1 MSKSKSIILSVLKRS
16 RNTTFVFGFFLFIL
30 ICSFVYINN
39 LNNFKDEARYW
50 EVNLKES
57 LLTHLMDSDYYS
69 IQKKVALIEK
79 TGLFKSVVIVDAN
92 KLPVYPEEN
101 QGKVV
106 GFVPIKDKFK
116 TVWGYYKVQHDY
128 RKLVRESFY
137 FLIGIL
143 VLIVIYF
150 FVYDYFQRRVL
161 RRTLNSIGDLVL
173 SFDELNQVFDE
184 YYKDETFE
192 LRFSDKDF
200 DYSEIN
206 LISNSVKKLLSNLI
220 EKNKKIVDLSHE
232 QEELKKKEAFA
243 QLASQIS
250 HDIRSP
256 LESLKS
262 ITSDL
267 NSLDYN
273 TRRIVLTS
281 IGRISGIAN
290 ELLQK
295 RKDRVA
301 QKEVI
306 SLLLFI
312 EDLCQTKLLE
322 HQEAQI
328 NFSSDVK
335 LADSFIV
342 FNRTE
347 LYAVLS
353 NLINNAVEAYDKG
366 NVIVDL
372 KLKREKD
379 LLNLSIVDQGIGIS
393 EAAISKV
400 FDKNFTTKERGSG
413 LGLTYAFEK
422 IKEYKG
428 ELAIRSKQREGTTLS
443 ITLPAQITP
452 LWFVESIQVQDG
464 QNVICLDDDL
474 SFLQLYQ
481 EKFNK
486 SHIKIQAFNE
496 REIDQLP
503 IDHNNIYFVDY
514 DLAPNFKGLEF
525 ILNNSLTNCAYL
537 VTSKYDD
544 MDVKSACIEHG
555 IKLLSKEVFNKIDIV
570 INQQEIIRDYVL
582 IDDDELV
589 RKVWSMEASKVGK
602 NLTCFNCIEGFLE
615 SKDKF
620 SKDTIIFVDS
630 NLENGVKGEIESEKI
645 LNNGFE
651 NIHLATG
658 MSPDEI
664 NKPAWIKS
672 IIGKKPLFL

>member
-328 NFSSDVK
+328 NFSD
-335 LADSFIV
+335 
-342 FNRTE
+342 R
-347 LYAVLS
+347 
-353 NLINNAVEAYDKG
+353 
-366 NVIVDL
+366 
-372 KLKREKD
+372 
-379 LLNLSIVDQGIGIS
+379 
-393 EAAISKV
+393 
-400 FDKNFTTKERGSG
+400 
-413 LGLTYAFEK
+413 
-422 IKEYKG
+422 
-428 ELAIRSKQREGTTLS
+428 
-443 ITLPAQITP
+443 
-452 LWFVESIQVQDG
+452 
-464 QNVICLDDDL
+464 
-474 SFLQLYQ
+474 
-481 EKFNK
+481 K
-486 SHIKIQAFNE
+486 S
-496 REIDQLP
+496 
-503 IDHNNIYFVDY
+503 V
-514 DLAPNFKGLEF
+514 
-525 ILNNSLTNCAYL
+525 
-537 VTSKYDD
+537 V
-544 MDVKSACIEHG
+544 
-555 IKLLSKEVFNKIDIV
+555 
-570 INQQEIIRDYVL
+570 
-582 IDDDELV
+582 
-589 RKVWSMEASKVGK
+589 
-602 NLTCFNCIEGFLE
+602 
-615 SKDKF
+615 
-620 SKDTIIFVDS
+620 
-630 NLENGVKGEIESEKI
+630 
-645 LNNGFE
+645 
-651 NIHLATG
+651 
-658 MSPDEI
+658 
-664 NKPAWIKS
+664 
-672 IIGKKPLFL
+672 